1 MDLKFLEGIESFG
14 QVLVII
20 YVFDQSSLKK
30 FFMPK
35 MPSSCVYFARYSDFS
50 VRITQRTVGEL
61 WGGGWLEG
69 GVTL

>member
-1 MDLKFLEGIESFG
+1 MDLKVLEGIESFG

-35 MPSSCVYFARYSDFS
+35 MPRSCVYFA
-50 VRITQRTVGEL
+50 
-61 WGGGWLEG
+61 
-69 GVTL
+69 